1 MGYTRYYRIEGKID
15 PIKFKD
21 YSKDCKMV
29 CEEITKQT
37 GHGIAGWDGEGEPR
51 FEDEGISFNGIGDL
65 SHESFGLSPQTTGF
79 EFTKT
84 QRKPYDKHVLACL
97 ILAKEYFGD
106 NIKVGSYRC
115 RGRYCYVSSDGDN
128 DDKEIE
134 ELLISLKREN
144 KIKSILDERGL
155 ENTI

>member
-1 MGYTRYYRIEGKID
+1 MGYTRYYRVEGKID

-29 CEEITKQT
+29 CEEITKQS
-37 GHGIAGWDGEGEPR
+37 GHGIAGWNGEGEPR

-65 SHESFGLSPQTTGF
+65 SHETFGLGPQTSGF
-79 EFTKT
+79 NFTKT

-106 NIKVGSYRC
+106 NIKV
-115 RGRYCYVSSDGDN
+115 SSDGDN

-134 ELLISLKREN
+134 KLLISLRRDN
-144 KIKSILDERGL
+144 KIKSILDERRL

>member
-1 MGYTRYYRIEGKID
+1 MGYTRYYRVEGKID

-29 CEEITKQT
+29 CEEITKQS
-37 GHGIAGWDGEGEPR
+37 GHGLAGWNGEGEPR
-51 FEDEGISFNGIGDL
+51 FEDEGILFNGVGDL
-65 SHESFGLSPQTTGF
+65 SHETFGLGPETSGF
-79 EFTKT
+79 NFTKT

-106 NIKVGSYRC
+106 NIKV
-115 RGRYCYVSSDGDN
+115 SSDGDN

-134 ELLISLKREN
+134 GLLTALRRDN
-144 KIKSILDERGL
+144 KIKSILDGRAV
-155 ENTI
+155 

>member
-37 GHGIAGWDGEGEPR
+37 GHGIAGWDGEGEPS
-51 FEDEGISFNGIGDL
+51 FEDEGISFNGVGDL
-65 SHESFGLSPQTTGF
+65 SHETFGLSPQTTGF
-79 EFTKT
+79 NFTKT

-106 NIKVGSYRC
+106 SIIKV
-115 RGRYCYVSSDGDN
+115 SSGDN
-128 DDKEIE
+128 GDKEIE
-134 ELLISLKREN
+134 ELLISLRRDN

>member
-29 CEEITKQT
+29 CEEITKQS
-37 GHGIAGWDGEGEPR
+37 GHRLAGWNGEGEPR
-51 FEDEGISFNGIGDL
+51 FEDEGILFNGVGDL
-65 SHESFGLSPQTTGF
+65 SHETFGLGPETSGF
-79 EFTKT
+79 NFTKT

-106 NIKVGSYRC
+106 NIKV
-115 RGRYCYVSSDGDN
+115 SSDGDN
-128 DDKEIE
+128 NDKEIE
-134 ELLISLKREN
+134 ELLISLRRDN
-144 KIKSILDERGL
+144 KIKSILDERGM

>member
-1 MGYTRYYRIEGKID
+1 MGYTRYYRVEGKID

-37 GHGIAGWDGEGEPR
+37 GHGLAGWNDEGEPR
-51 FEDEGISFNGIGDL
+51 FEDEGILFNGVGDL
-65 SHESFGLSPQTTGF
+65 SHETFGLGPETSGF
-79 EFTKT
+79 NFTKT

-106 NIKVGSYRC
+106 NIKV
-115 RGRYCYVSSDGDN
+115 SSDGDN
-128 DDKEIE
+128 NDKEIE
-134 ELLISLKREN
+134 ELLISLRRDN
-144 KIKSILDERGL
+144 KIKSILDGRPV
-155 ENTI
+155 

>member
-1 MGYTRYYRIEGKID
+1 MGYTRYYRVEGKID

-29 CEEITKQT
+29 CEEITKQS
-37 GHGIAGWDGEGEPR
+37 GHGIAGWNGEGEPR

-65 SHESFGLSPQTTGF
+65 SHETFGLGPQTSGF
-79 EFTKT
+79 NFTKT

-106 NIKVGSYRC
+106 NIKV
-115 RGRYCYVSSDGDN
+115 SSDGDN

-134 ELLISLKREN
+134 DLLTALRRDN
-144 KIKSILDERGL
+144 KIKSILDESGM

>member
-1 MGYTRYYRIEGKID
+1 MGYTRYYRVEGKID

-37 GHGIAGWDGEGEPR
+37 GHGLAGWNGEGEPR
-51 FEDEGISFNGIGDL
+51 FEDEGILFNGVGDL
-65 SHESFGLSPQTTGF
+65 SHETFGLGPETSGF
-79 EFTKT
+79 NFTKT

-106 NIKVGSYRC
+106 NIKV
-115 RGRYCYVSSDGDN
+115 SSDGDN
-128 DDKEIE
+128 NDKEIE
-134 ELLISLKREN
+134 ELLISLRRDN
-144 KIKSILDERGL
+144 KIKSILDGRPV
-155 ENTI
+155 

>member
-37 GHGIAGWDGEGEPR
+37 GHGLAGWNGEGEPR
-51 FEDEGISFNGIGDL
+51 FEDEGILFNGVGDL
-65 SHESFGLSPQTTGF
+65 SHETFGLGPETSGF
-79 EFTKT
+79 NFTKT

-106 NIKVGSYRC
+106 NIKV
-115 RGRYCYVSSDGDN
+115 SSDGDN
-128 DDKEIE
+128 NDKEIE
-134 ELLISLKREN
+134 ELLISLRRDN

>member
-1 MGYTRYYRIEGKID
+1 MGYTRYYRVEGKID

-37 GHGIAGWDGEGEPR
+37 GHGLAGWNGEGEPR
-51 FEDEGISFNGIGDL
+51 FEDEGILFNGVGDL
-65 SHESFGLSPQTTGF
+65 SHETFGLGPETSGF
-79 EFTKT
+79 NFTKT

-106 NIKVGSYRC
+106 NIKV
-115 RGRYCYVSSDGDN
+115 SSDGDN

-134 ELLISLKREN
+134 ELLISLRRDN
-144 KIKSILDERGL
+144 KIKSILDGRPV
-155 ENTI
+155 

>member
-1 MGYTRYYRIEGKID
+1 MGYTRYYRVEGKID

-29 CEEITKQT
+29 CEEITKQS
-37 GHGIAGWDGEGEPR
+37 GHGLAGWNGEGEPR
-51 FEDEGISFNGIGDL
+51 FEDEGILFNGVGDL
-65 SHESFGLSPQTTGF
+65 SHETFGLGPETSGF
-79 EFTKT
+79 NFTKT

-106 NIKVGSYRC
+106 NIKV
-115 RGRYCYVSSDGDN
+115 SSDGDN

-134 ELLISLKREN
+134 DILTVLRRDN
-144 KIKSILDERGL
+144 KIKSILDERGM

>member
-29 CEEITKQT
+29 CEEITKQS
-37 GHGIAGWDGEGEPR
+37 GHGIAGWNGEGEPR
-51 FEDEGISFNGIGDL
+51 FEDDVILFNGVGDL
-65 SHESFGLSPQTTGF
+65 SHETFGLGPQTSGF
-79 EFTKT
+79 NFTKT

-106 NIKVGSYRC
+106 NIKV
-115 RGRYCYVSSDGDN
+115 SSDGDN

-134 ELLISLKREN
+134 DLLTALRRDN
-144 KIKSILDERGL
+144 KIKSILDESGM

>member
-1 MGYTRYYRIEGKID
+1 MGYTRYYRVEGKID

-106 NIKVGSYRC
+106 IIK
-115 RGRYCYVSSDGDN
+115 VSSDGDN
-128 DDKEIE
+128 NDKEIE
-134 ELLISLKREN
+134 ELLISLRRDN
-144 KIKSILDERGL
+144 KIKSILDERGM

>member
-29 CEEITKQT
+29 CEEITKQS
-37 GHGIAGWDGEGEPR
+37 GHGLAGWDGEGEPR
-51 FEDEGISFNGIGDL
+51 FEDGGILFNGVGDL
-65 SHESFGLSPQTTGF
+65 SHETFGLGPETSGF
-79 EFTKT
+79 NFTKT

-106 NIKVGSYRC
+106 NIKV
-115 RGRYCYVSSDGDN
+115 SSDGDN

-134 ELLISLKREN
+134 ELLISLRRDN

>member
-1 MGYTRYYRIEGKID
+1 MGYTRYYRVEGKID

-29 CEEITKQT
+29 CEEITKQS
-37 GHGIAGWDGEGEPR
+37 GHGLAGWNGEGEPR
-51 FEDEGISFNGIGDL
+51 FEDEGILFNGVGDL
-65 SHESFGLSPQTTGF
+65 SHETFGLGPETSGF
-79 EFTKT
+79 NFTKT

-106 NIKVGSYRC
+106 NIKV
-115 RGRYCYVSSDGDN
+115 SSDGDN
-128 DDKEIE
+128 NDKEIE
-134 ELLISLKREN
+134 ELLISLRRDN
-144 KIKSILDERGL
+144 KIKSILDESGI

>member
-1 MGYTRYYRIEGKID
+1 MGYTRYYRVEGKID

-37 GHGIAGWDGEGEPR
+37 GHGIASWDGEGEPR
-51 FEDEGISFNGIGDL
+51 FEDEGISFNGVGDL
-65 SHESFGLSPQTTGF
+65 SHETFGLSPQTTGF
-79 EFTKT
+79 NFTKT

-97 ILAKEYFGD
+97 ILAKQYFGD
-106 NIKVGSYRC
+106 NIKV
-115 RGRYCYVSSDGDN
+115 SSDGDN
-128 DDKEIE
+128 NDKEIE
-134 ELLISLKREN
+134 ELLISLRRDN

>member
-1 MGYTRYYRIEGKID
+1 MGYTRYYRVEGKID

-37 GHGIAGWDGEGEPR
+37 GHGIAGWDGEGGPR

-106 NIKVGSYRC
+106 IIK
-115 RGRYCYVSSDGDN
+115 VSSDGDN
-128 DDKEIE
+128 NDKEIE
-134 ELLISLKREN
+134 ELLISLRRDN
-144 KIKSILDERGL
+144 KIKSILDERGM

>member
-1 MGYTRYYRIEGKID
+1 MGYTRYYRVEGKID

-37 GHGIAGWDGEGEPR
+37 GHGLAGWNGEGEPR
-51 FEDEGISFNGIGDL
+51 FEDEGILFNGVGDL
-65 SHESFGLSPQTTGF
+65 SHETFGLGPETSGF
-79 EFTKT
+79 NFTKT

-106 NIKVGSYRC
+106 NIKV
-115 RGRYCYVSSDGDN
+115 SSDGDN
-128 DDKEIE
+128 TDKEIE
-134 ELLISLKREN
+134 ELLISLRRDN
-144 KIKSILDERGL
+144 KIKSILDGRPV
-155 ENTI
+155 

>member
-1 MGYTRYYRIEGKID
+1 MGYTRYYRVEGKID

-29 CEEITKQT
+29 CEEITKQS
-37 GHGIAGWDGEGEPR
+37 GHGIAGWNGEGEPR
-51 FEDEGISFNGIGDL
+51 FEDEGISFNGIGEL
-65 SHESFGLSPQTTGF
+65 SHETFGLGPQTSGF
-79 EFTKT
+79 NFTKT

-106 NIKVGSYRC
+106 NIKV
-115 RGRYCYVSSDGDN
+115 SSDGDN

-134 ELLISLKREN
+134 DLLTALRRDN
-144 KIKSILDERGL
+144 KIKSILDERGM